1 MAAYQNWYD
10 AAASTAPV
18 SNTVPPALIPPQGS
32 VLSTQPVPTGYTMN
46 RPTGGSGN
54 VRGAGRSPKN
64 TPISTVS
71 QINQIL
77 GLNMGAINTPLFP
90 NNRMP
95 IYGAGGAG
103 TGEGVGTGASGL
115 EFNGMAAPHSVDN
128 SPSSFLNPASGD
140 WDAVDELSN
149 AQEWASN
156 ALSGMSNW
164 RWN

>member
-1 MAAYQNWYD
+1 MAAFQNWYNT
-10 AAASTAPV
+10 AANTAPV

-32 VLSTQPVPTGYTMN
+32 VLNTQPVPSSYTMN
-46 RPTGGSGN
+46 RPTGGNAN

-64 TPISTVS
+64 TPVSTVS

-103 TGEGVGTGASGL
+103 GSSSEGFGTPVEIMNPSTTP
-115 EFNGMAAPHSVDN
+115 MD
-128 SPSSFLNPASGD
+128 SPN
-140 WDAVDELSN
+140 E
-149 AQEWASN
+149 ASN
-156 ALSGMSNW
+156 MADQIQQDQLDTFLGQFYANMGSN
-164 RWN
+164 